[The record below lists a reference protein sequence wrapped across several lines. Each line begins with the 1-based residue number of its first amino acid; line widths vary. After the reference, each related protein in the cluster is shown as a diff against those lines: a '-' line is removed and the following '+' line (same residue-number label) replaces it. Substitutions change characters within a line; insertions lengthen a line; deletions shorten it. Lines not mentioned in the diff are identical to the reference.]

1 MKKKNQTSRYQL
13 GPQTLVSHISV
24 RPSLGCP
31 SFLYNELMRIT
42 GNFDDRPV
50 SDGGSR
56 LGEGGFGTV
65 YQGLLNDKPV
75 AVKKLTPVSDKY

>member
-1 MKKKNQTSRYQL
+1 MK
-13 GPQTLVSHISV
+13 
-24 RPSLGCP
+24 
-31 SFLYNELMRIT
+31 IT

-65 YQGLLNDKPV
+65 YKGLLNDRPV
-75 AVKKLTPVSDKY
+75 AVKKLTPVSGKY